1 MYFVGIVMFIFLVNV
16 IIMKKLL
23 EKFGMS
29 EILDVKKIVMV
40 NVVR

>member
-1 MYFVGIVMFIFLVNV
+1 MYIVGIVMFIFLVNV

-29 EILDVKKIVMV
+29 VILDVKKIVMV

>member
-1 MYFVGIVMFIFLVNV
+1 MYIVGIVMFIFLVNV